1 MESSYY
7 LKKSSNSMAT
17 RAKGKL
23 TKSRVPVDDR
33 GKDDGVPDPK
43 VGMEFETEND
53 AYDFY
58 NRHARKVGFSIRT
71 DWRTVVRKTGVV
83 KARRYVCFKGGH
95 RVPDKRNKNVKH
107 HRGGKITGCEA
118 YMMVRLQING
128 KYRVTETYLLH
139 NHRLATPRQVH
150 LLRSQKKF
158 VVCQTAAAND
168 CDSSGNIPKK
178 EEFMSGEDEGKDNVQ
193 CIPVDSTNY
202 LRSKRMKAME
212 MLDAGGLLEYFKN
225 KQLEDPSFF
234 CSTQLDADNHITN
247 IFWSDGRMVI
257 DYERFGDVVC
267 FDTAYST
274 EKYGRPFAPFIGIN
288 HHRQVVIFG
297 AAFLYDE
304 TTDSF
309 RWLFRTFCDAMS
321 GKKPKIIFTDQ
332 NKVMENAIKMELP
345 EAVHRISVWHM
356 FQSALNHLRCVFS
369 ASRTFSDD
377 FRKCVYDYEE
387 EDEFLQAW
395 DNMIKKYSLVDNTW
409 LQQLFNERERWAV
422 VYGKD
427 TFCADMKSILRTE
440 SLNNELER
448 YLHPSRNILQ
458 FFEDFQRMV
467 DERHCAELKANFK
480 MIQSSP
486 KVIVPVDILTHAS
499 SVYTPVMFE
508 MFQTEYVNG
517 LNCIVKGCTEEG
529 TVKKY
534 EVIDGK
540 GHCHIVTLDSMDEAT
555 VTCSCKKYESL
566 GILCGHVLR
575 VIGNTIRCVPT
586 KYILKRWTREASTL
600 SLEPSTSEFISADD
614 HKKAFSQRY
623 NHLFLNFVKV
633 ATGASE
639 SEEAYEF
646 TSNLLDKMW
655 QDIEMIS
662 RNVTRG
668 EPSGNGESL
677 GDEVGDQTDSLKL
690 TVDEIQFKEVNGFG
704 RKMGSGS
711 GGHSMIG
718 FFEKPPAPSI
728 LPSNTC
734 PTPIF
739 CPVPTTPPTF
749 LLQGNLPHDFY
760 RESVHSTSNLS
771 QESSLFGT
779 SQQFVLGSSSRGIS
793 KE

>member
-1 MESSYY
+1 
-7 LKKSSNSMAT
+7 MAT

-158 VVCQTAAAND
+158 VVCKAAAAND

-178 EEFMSGEDEGKDNVQ
+178 EEFMSVEDEGKDNVE
-193 CIPVDSTNY
+193 CNTVDSTNY
-202 LRSKRMKAME
+202 LRSKRMKAMDK
-212 MLDAGGLLEYFKN
+212 LDAGGLLEYFKN

-247 IFWSDGRMVI
+247 IFWSDGRM
-257 DYERFGDVVC
+257 
-267 FDTAYST
+267 
-274 EKYGRPFAPFIGIN
+274 
-288 HHRQVVIFG
+288 
-297 AAFLYDE
+297 
-304 TTDSF
+304 
-309 RWLFRTFCDAMS
+309 
-321 GKKPKIIFTDQ
+321 
-332 NKVMENAIKMELP
+332 
-345 EAVHRISVWHM
+345 
-356 FQSALNHLRCVFS
+356 SALNHLRCVFS

-387 EDEFLQAW
+387 EDEFLKAW

-427 TFCADMKSILRTE
+427 TFCADMKSILQTE

-467 DERHCAELKANFK
+467 DERHSAELKANIK

-540 GHCHIVTLDSMDEAT
+540 GHCHRVTLDSMDEAT

-575 VIGNTIRCVPT
+575 VIGNTIRFVPT
-586 KYILKRWTREASTL
+586 KYILKRWTREASTML
-600 SLEPSTSEFISADD
+600 LEPSTSEFISVDD
-614 HKKAFSQRY
+614 HKKAFSRRY

-633 ATGASE
+633 ATGAAE

-690 TVDEIQFKEVNGFG
+690 MVDEIQFKEVNGFG

-711 GGHSMIG
+711 GGHSMMG
-718 FFEKPPAPSI
+718 FFEKPPAPII

-779 SQQFVLGSSSRGIS
+779 SQQFVLGSSSGGIS